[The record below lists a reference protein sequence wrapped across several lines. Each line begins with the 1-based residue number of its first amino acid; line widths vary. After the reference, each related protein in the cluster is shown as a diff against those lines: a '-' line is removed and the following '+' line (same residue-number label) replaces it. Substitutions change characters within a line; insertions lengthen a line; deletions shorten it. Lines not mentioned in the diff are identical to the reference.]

1 MSITITSLL
10 KTVLRAALPL
20 SLWSATSADA
30 ALINRDW
37 QVAGDGLIVRDTN
50 THLEWLKLTQT
61 FGMSYTSVSDQ
72 LGSGGMFAGFRYA
85 TNTEVV
91 DLFSDYFGM
100 SLSGFY
106 GEVPAF
112 IDPGVRTASETLGD
126 GISLGSD
133 IIAPN
138 ANYRLI
144 GFTSDT
150 RLNGNRFVVGAR
162 SRWSDTDYF
171 TIQDPVSLFDYAS
184 WDPNALITG
193 DAYSHQWVG
202 SFLVRAVA
210 APLPAA
216 AWLLGA
222 GLVALGG
229 VIRRR

>member
-1 MSITITSLL
+1 MPIANTSLF

-20 SLWSATSADA
+20 PLWAATSADA

-37 QVAGDGLIVRDTN
+37 RVAGDGLIVRDTN
-50 THLEWLKLTQT
+50 TQLGWLKLTQT
-61 FGMSYTSVSDQ
+61 FGLSYTTVSGQ
-72 LGSGGMFAGFRYA
+72 LGSGGTFAGFRYA

-106 GEVPAF
+106 GEVPAVV
-112 IDPGVRTASETLGD
+112 DPGVRTASETLGD

-133 IIAPN
+133 IFSPN

-144 GFTSDT
+144 GFTGDT

-162 SRWSDTDYF
+162 SRWSDTEYF

-193 DAYSHQWVG
+193 DAYSHEWVG
-202 SFLVRAVA
+202 SYLVRSVA

-222 GLVALGG
+222 GLFALGG
-229 VIRRR
+229 AVRRR

>member
-1 MSITITSLL
+1 MPIAISLPL
-10 KTVLRAALPL
+10 KTVLRAVLPL
-20 SLWSATSADA
+20 SLLAATSANA
-30 ALINRDW
+30 ALINLDW
-37 QVAGDGLIVRDTN
+37 QAAGDGLIVRDTN

-61 FGMSYTSVSDQ
+61 FGMSYTSVSGQ
-72 LGSGGMFAGFRYA
+72 LGSGGTFAGFRYA
-85 TNTEVV
+85 TNAEVV
-91 DLFSDYFGM
+91 DLFGDYFGI

-106 GEVPAF
+106 GEVPAVV
-112 IDPGVRTASETLGD
+112 DAGVRTASETLGD

-133 IIAPN
+133 IFSPN
-138 ANYRLI
+138 ANYRLV
-144 GFTSDT
+144 GFTGDT

-171 TIQDPVSLFDYAS
+171 TIKDPVSLFEYAT

-193 DAYSHQWVG
+193 DAFSHEWVG
-202 SFLVRAVA
+202 SYLVRSFA

-229 VIRRR
+229 LARRR

>member
-91 DLFSDYFGM
+91 DLFSDYFGI

-106 GEVPAF
+106 GEAPAVV
-112 IDPGVRTASETLGD
+112 DAGVRTASETLGD
-126 GISLGSD
+126 GISEEFHSD
-133 IIAPN
+133 SPN
-138 ANYRLI
+138 AYYRLI
-144 GFTSDT
+144 GLTGT
-150 RLNGNRFVVGAR
+150 MRLNGNHFVVGAR
-162 SRWSDTDYF
+162 SRMSDTDYF
-171 TIQDPVSLFDYAS
+171 TIKDPVSLFEYAT

-193 DAYSHQWVG
+193 DAFSHEWVG
-202 SFLVRAVA
+202 SYLVRSFA